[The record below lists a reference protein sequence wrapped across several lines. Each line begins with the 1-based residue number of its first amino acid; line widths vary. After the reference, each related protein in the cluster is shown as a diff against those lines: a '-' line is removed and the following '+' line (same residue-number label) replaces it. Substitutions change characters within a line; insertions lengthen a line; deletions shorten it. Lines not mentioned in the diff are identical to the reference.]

1 MKYEYE
7 YIKNWN
13 FHFVCHSKDSRSYI
27 EINLNIEIKNVNW
40 QSDRFR
46 LKRLTNTKKCRTKF
60 LQDKSFFLYLHDRPR
75 SILQIFSNTLT
86 PCICANVTGWTRE
99 GASEKEKQ
107 GTRKRESGFRKRI
120 YGPKGN
126 CAPLAGT
133 VHGAV
138 IATISRVYRICI
150 REWRVERCLCAARVH
165 VRTGM
170 RARSVHGHR
179 RLRSVDLAYE
189 WRKSK
194 TNN

>member
-1 MKYEYE
+1 MAKRSFP
-7 YIKNWN
+7 IKAFNKHEKVSN
-13 FHFVCHSKDSRSYI
+13 EIFARQKLFPLSHRS
-27 EINLNIEIKNVNW
+27 
-40 QSDRFR
+40 
-46 LKRLTNTKKCRTKF
+46 
-60 LQDKSFFLYLHDRPR
+60 R

-150 REWRVERCLCAARVH
+150 REWRVERWLCAARVH